1 MKNLTKITQYLGLE
15 RLALEEAEAF
25 LKSLDQ
31 AVINQDQNGR
41 LLPGDLDEGF
51 MVLTWDLAFS
61 GDEDEEGGDPEKNVR
76 TAADVD
82 ELDEAELQD
91 LIRRECLEIDPDK
104 YLGVDDLREAVK
116 EELGLSPAEDEEG
129 EEVDVSLGAYL
140 WVPGE
145 AQGAALSLFATVN
158 GGSYRKRWRMVKKL
172 CRNLKGEIHLHN
184 PHWDEDELEIKR
196 YPLDETLEI
205 AIVAKELVAVA
216 EKVEDLLS

>member
-25 LKSLDQ
+25 LKTLDQ

-51 MVLTWDLAFS
+51 MVLTWDLALS
-61 GDEDEEGGDPEKNVR
+61 GDEDGEEGDTVKTVL
-76 TAADVD
+76 TADDVD
-82 ELDEAELQD
+82 ELDEEELRD
-91 LIRRECLEIDPDK
+91 LIRREYLEIDPDK

-116 EELGLSPAEDEEG
+116 EELGLSPAEGEEG

-145 AQGAALSLFATVN
+145 EQGAALSLYVTA
-158 GGSYRKRWRMVKKL
+158 GGASYRKRWRTVKKL

-205 AIVAKELVAVA
+205 AMVAKELVAVA
-216 EKVEDLLS
+216 EKVEDLMS

>member
-1 MKNLTKITQYLGLE
+1 MNNLTKITQYLGLE

-31 AVINQDQNGR
+31 EVINQDQNGR

-61 GDEDEEGGDPEKNVR
+61 GDEDEEGDTEKSVL

-91 LIRRECLEIDPDK
+91 LIRREYLEIDPDK
-104 YLGVDDLREAVK
+104 YRGVDDLREAVK
-116 EELGLSPAEDEEG
+116 EELGLSPAVDEEG

-145 AQGAALSLFATVN
+145 AQGAALSLYVAVN
-158 GGSYRKRWRMVKKL
+158 GCSYRKRWRMVKKL

-205 AIVAKELVAVA
+205 AMVAKELVAVA
-216 EKVEDLLS
+216 EKLEDLMS